1 MSTSTPNPQPQTQ
14 PEVKSEPAN
23 TTPSGAMSNPNP
35 PIDWN
40 EQTVINSL
48 ARLETIQEQLDS
60 LRQTM
65 PLLVRSLTKPH
76 RTPEDLFKDFRNV
89 TVQTQKK
96 LISVKAIWESKETK
110 DIFERVKARSHENV
124 VVDAEDVKK
133 VPVYG
138 WIEEVEG
145 RRNKRKFEGK
155 DEVLGEEG
163 VRTLVDQFKSRHE
176 GIEAEYKDDTIK
188 VRNTLQGEGTSFCWH

>member
-1 MSTSTPNPQPQTQ
+1 MSALTPTVQGPKN
-14 PEVKSEPAN
+14 SEPN
-23 TTPSGAMSNPNP
+23 TTTSSGAMALPTTTP
-35 PIDWN
+35 QDWD
-40 EQTVINSL
+40 ETTIISSL

-76 RTPEDLFKDFRNV
+76 DSPQDLYKDFRNI

-96 LISVKAIWESKETK
+96 LINIKADWESKETK
-110 DIFERVKARSHENV
+110 EIFERVKRGEV
-124 VVDAEDVKK
+124 VKVDVEDIKR

-145 RRNKRKFEGK
+145 RRNKRKFEEGE
-155 DEVLGEEG
+155 DEEISEDGMKKVVKEY
-163 VRTLVDQFKSRHE
+163 KARHE
-176 GIEAEYKDDTIK
+176 GITAEYKDDVIQ
-188 VRNTLQGEGTSFCWH
+188 VSYTL

>member
-1 MSTSTPNPQPQTQ
+1 MSSSTSNPQAQI
-14 PEVKSEPAN
+14 KSEATNN
-23 TTPSGAMSNPNP
+23 TSSGAMSNPAP
-35 PIDWN
+35 PIDWD
-40 EQTVINSL
+40 EQTIISSL

-96 LISVKAIWESKETK
+96 LISVKATWESKDTK
-110 DIFERVKARSHENV
+110 DIFERVKARSQENV
-124 VVDAEDVKK
+124 VVDVEDIKR

-145 RRNKRKFEGK
+145 RRNKRKFEGER

-163 VRTLVDQFKSRHE
+163 VTKLVEEYKARHE

-188 VRNTLQGEGTSFCWH
+188 VCYTLQG

>member
-1 MSTSTPNPQPQTQ
+1 MSSSTSNPQAQM
-14 PEVKSEPAN
+14 KSEATN
-23 TTPSGAMSNPNP
+23 TTSSGAMSNPVP
-35 PIDWN
+35 PIDWD
-40 EQTVINSL
+40 EQTIISSL

-65 PLLVRSLTKPH
+65 PLLVRSLTKSH

-96 LISVKAIWESKETK
+96 LISVKATWESKDTK
-110 DIFERVKARSHENV
+110 DIFERVKARSQENV
-124 VVDAEDVKK
+124 VVDVEDIKR

-145 RRNKRKFEGK
+145 RRNKRKFQDEGDK
-155 DEVLGEEG
+155 VLGEEG
-163 VRTLVDQFKSRHE
+163 VKKMVDEYKARHE

-188 VRNTLQGEGTSFCWH
+188 VCYTLQG